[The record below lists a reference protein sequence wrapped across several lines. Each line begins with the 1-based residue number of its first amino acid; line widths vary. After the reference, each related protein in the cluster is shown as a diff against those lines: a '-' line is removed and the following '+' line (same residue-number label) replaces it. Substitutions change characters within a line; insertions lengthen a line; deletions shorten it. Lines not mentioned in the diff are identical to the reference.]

1 MMDEHIKFTEKPI
14 RPMRG
19 SVGLATQFPGYATTV
34 GNLASATGGI
44 KPGNLVSTD
53 K

>member
-1 MMDEHIKFTEKPI
+1 MGENIKFVETPL
-14 RPMRG
+14 RPAKG
-19 SVGLATQFPGYATTV
+19 SAGLRTQLPGQATTV

-44 KPGNLVSTD
+44 KPGNIVSTD